1 MSDISVKPLGA
12 YVLVEALE
20 ETAEQTLGGIVIP
33 DSAKEKPQEYKVLA
47 LGTGGKDE
55 KGNDIV
61 FYVKEGDTVLT
72 TKYGGTDVKLDG
84 EDYLIMREDD
94 ILGIIG

>member
-1 MSDISVKPLGA
+1 M
-12 YVLVEALE
+12 LVESLE
-20 ETAEQTLGGIVIP
+20 EAEEQTLGGIVIP

-47 LGTGGKDE
+47 LGTGGKDD

-72 TKYGGTDVKLDG
+72 TKYGGTDVKVGGSEYKLVKQS
-84 EDYLIMREDD
+84 D
-94 ILGIIG
+94 ILAIVE

>member
-1 MSDISVKPLGA
+1 MSDISIKPLGG
-12 YVLVEALE
+12 YVLVEAME
-20 ETAEQTLGGIVIP
+20 EAEEQTFGGIVIP

-47 LGTGGKDE
+47 LGTGGKDD

-72 TKYGGTDVKLDG
+72 TKYGGTDVKVSGNEYKLVKQS
-84 EDYLIMREDD
+84 D
-94 ILGIIG
+94 ILAIIE

>member
-1 MSDISVKPLGA
+1 MSDINVKPLGA

-20 ETAEQTLGGIVIP
+20 EAEEQTLGGIVIP

-47 LGTGGKDE
+47 IGTGGKDD

-72 TKYGGTDVKLDG
+72 TKYGGTDVKVGGNEYKLVKQS
-84 EDYLIMREDD
+84 D
-94 ILGIIG
+94 ILAIVE

>member
-1 MSDISVKPLGA
+1 MSDIKVKPLGA

-20 ETAEQTLGGIVIP
+20 ESEEQTLGGIVIP

-47 LGTGGKDE
+47 IGTGGKDD

-72 TKYGGTDVKLDG
+72 TKYGGTDVKVGGKEYKLVKQS
-84 EDYLIMREDD
+84 D
-94 ILGIIG
+94 ILAIVE

>member
-1 MSDISVKPLGA
+1 MSDIKVKPLGA

-20 ETAEQTLGGIVIP
+20 EAEEQTLGGIVIP

-47 LGTGGKDE
+47 IGTGGKDE

-72 TKYGGTDVKLDG
+72 TKYGGTDVKVGGNEYKLVKQS
-84 EDYLIMREDD
+84 D
-94 ILGIIG
+94 ILAIVE

>member
-1 MSDISVKPLGA
+1 MSDVNIKPLGA
-12 YVLVEALE
+12 YVLVEAIE
-20 ETAEQTLGGIVIP
+20 EGEQIKGGILIP

-61 FYVKEGDTVLT
+61 FYVKKGDTVLT
-72 TKYGGTDVKLDG
+72 AKYGGTDVKVGD
-84 EDYLIMREDD
+84 EEYKLIKQSD
-94 ILGIIG
+94 ILAIITK

>member
-1 MSDISVKPLGA
+1 MSDIKVKPLGA
-12 YVLVEALE
+12 YVLVESLE
-20 ETAEQTLGGIVIP
+20 EAEEQTLGGIVIP

-47 LGTGGKDE
+47 LGTGGKDD

-72 TKYGGTDVKLDG
+72 TKYGGTDVKVGGSEYKLVKQS
-84 EDYLIMREDD
+84 D
-94 ILGIIG
+94 ILAIVE

>member
-1 MSDISVKPLGA
+1 MSDAKIKPLGA
-12 YVLVEALE
+12 YVLVEQLE
-20 ETAEQTLGGIVIP
+20 DGGEQVKGGIVIP

-47 LGTGGKDE
+47 IGTGGKDD

-72 TKYGGTDVKLDG
+72 TKYGGTDVKIGDNEYKLVKQS
-84 EDYLIMREDD
+84 D
-94 ILGIIG
+94 ILAIVE

>member
-1 MSDISVKPLGA
+1 MSDINIKPLGG
-12 YVLVEALE
+12 YVLVEAME
-20 ETAEQTLGGIVIP
+20 EAAEQTLGGIVIP

-47 LGTGGKDE
+47 LGTGGKDD

-72 TKYGGTDVKLDG
+72 TKYGGTDVKVSGNEYKLVKQS
-84 EDYLIMREDD
+84 D
-94 ILGIIG
+94 ILAIIE

>member
-1 MSDISVKPLGA
+1 MNLRPLNDRVIVTRKDA
-12 YVLVEALE
+12 
-20 ETAEQTLGGIVIP
+20 ETKTASGIIIP

-47 LGTGGKDE
+47 LGTGGKDD

-72 TKYGGTDVKLDG
+72 TKYGGTDVKVSGDEYKLVKQS
-84 EDYLIMREDD
+84 D
-94 ILGIIG
+94 ILAIIE

>member
-1 MSDISVKPLGA
+1 MSDISIKPLGG
-12 YVLVEALE
+12 YVLVESME
-20 ETAEQTLGGIVIP
+20 EAEEQTLGGIVIP

-47 LGTGGKDE
+47 LGTGGKDD

-72 TKYGGTDVKLDG
+72 TKYGGTDVKVSGNEYKLVKQS
-84 EDYLIMREDD
+84 D
-94 ILGIIG
+94 ILAIIE